1 MYPIRNM
8 ELHTKY
14 TFENL
19 INSTRIRAEFFSDYG
34 NLIRE
39 LKKQG
44 HNAAAIK
51 HARNK
56 QRIEQELAFL
66 D

>member
-1 MYPIRNM
+1 M
-8 ELHTKY
+8 HKKY

-19 INSTRIRAEFFSDYG
+19 INSTRIRAEFFRVYSA
-34 NLIRE
+34 LIRE

-56 QRIEQELAFL
+56 QRIEAEIALL

>member
-1 MYPIRNM
+1 M
-8 ELHTKY
+8 HKKY

-19 INSTRIRAEFFSDYG
+19 IGSTRIRADFFRDYAA
-34 NLIRE
+34 LIKE
-39 LKKQG
+39 LKKLGQ
-44 HNAAAIK
+44 HAAAIK

-56 QRIEQELAFL
+56 QRYEVELALL